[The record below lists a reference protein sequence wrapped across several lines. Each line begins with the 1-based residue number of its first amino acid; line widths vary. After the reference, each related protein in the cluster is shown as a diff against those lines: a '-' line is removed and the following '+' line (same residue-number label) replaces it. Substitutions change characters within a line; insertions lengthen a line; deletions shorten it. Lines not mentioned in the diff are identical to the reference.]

1 MRQLA
6 VPTNYSICSG
16 DSLIIGN
23 SVYHTSGNY
32 VDTLQSIIGCDSMVY
47 SNLIVYPIFLD
58 TNYQTICSGE
68 LYSINGNVY
77 DSTGIYLDTLL
88 TSFGCDSII
97 ITNLFVDSIIGGS
110 SINQQVICF
119 GDQIVVGNN
128 VYDFPGVYS
137 DTLTST
143 NGCDSI
149 VTTNLNALTP
159 NYPLINGGLS
169 DSSVYAGDFSN
180 YNGYLILM

>member
-1 MRQLA
+1 MRQLSI
-6 VPTNYSICSG
+6 PTNYSICSG

-47 SNLIVYPIFLD
+47 SNLIVYPIFSD

-77 DSTGIYLDTLL
+77 DTSGIYLDTLL

-97 ITNLFVDSIIGGS
+97 ITNLFVDSITGGS
-110 SINQQVICF
+110 SINK
-119 GDQIVVGNN
+119 
-128 VYDFPGVYS
+128 
-137 DTLTST
+137 
-143 NGCDSI
+143 
-149 VTTNLNALTP
+149 
-159 NYPLINGGLS
+159 
-169 DSSVYAGDFSN
+169 
-180 YNGYLILM
+180 